1 MNPPE
6 MVDVV
11 FMDFIGWS
19 VAAALNEISGKEG
32 GYRVSDFPPY
42 MEEEDTMTKLL
53 LDYVRKEWGHDCV

>member
-11 FMDFIGWS
+11 FMDFIGWG

-42 MEEEDTMTKLL
+42 MGEEDTMTKLL
-53 LDYVRKEWGHDCV
+53 LDYVRKEWRLDCV